1 RAGEISGPASGPK
14 VPIVWLSYNVHGN
27 EASSTEAAM
36 ETLYALAAPDNEVA
50 AWLEK
55 VVVVIDP
62 CLNPDGRERYTAFY
76 RQFGNNPPNP
86 HYDAAEHQ
94 EPWPGG
100 RSNHYLFD
108 LNRDWAWLTQKE
120 SQHRIV
126 AYHDWLPQ
134 VHVDF
139 HEQGFNNPYYFAP
152 AAEPMHNV
160 ISTWQRDF

>member
-1 RAGEISGPASGPK
+1 FLGYTLGEQFTFHHKVVDYFAHVDSATANTKLHRYGSTYEGRPLVYLVITSPANFSRLEQIREDNRRRAGEISGPASGPK
-14 VPIVWLSYNVHGN
+14 VPIVWLRYNVHGN

-94 EPWPGG
+94 EP
-100 RSNHYLFD
+100 
-108 LNRDWAWLTQKE
+108 
-120 SQHRIV
+120 
-126 AYHDWLPQ
+126 
-134 VHVDF
+134 
-139 HEQGFNNPYYFAP
+139 
-152 AAEPMHNV
+152 
-160 ISTWQRDF
+160 